1 MEINQGNFLYA
12 LSKIRQ
18 NLFSFLEREM
28 AAVNIRGI
36 SPSDGDIL
44 FLLGRRGELTIQEI
58 ASFTVKD
65 KSTVSSVIKRLEGRG
80 YVTKKRGD
88 GDGRTVR
95 IALTQKAKK
104 TGPLLWKISASMNEK
119 MFSRLSEDEKN
130 KLFELMGKIYRNIPE
145 CKI

>member
-44 FLLGRRGELTIQEI
+44 FLLDRRGELTIQEI
-58 ASFTVKD
+58 AAFTVKD